1 LKPQRDPVDIHI
13 GARLRRLRVS
23 RHVSLEEVGRMI
35 GVTYQQIQKYE
46 TGANRI
52 SAATL
57 FRIAAAFSVAPA
69 FFFEGLPAGDG
80 DGVTGDDELATGAV
94 SLDGI
99 ADQDVREK
107 LRALIVSLDEG
118 RSR

>member
-1 LKPQRDPVDIHI
+1 
-13 GARLRRLRVS
+13 
-23 RHVSLEEVGRMI
+23 MI

-57 FRIAAAFSVAPA
+57 FRIAAAFNVAPA
-69 FFFEGLPAGDG
+69 FFFEGL
-80 DGVTGDDELATGAV
+80 ATGEGEGAAPGAEV
-94 SLDGI
+94 AAGAISLDGI

-118 RSR
+118 RDR